1 MSYLT
6 SDEFLASIE
15 KGFEATTDL
24 KPVPVPDSLR
34 YDPSDASLKR
44 QASFGLA
51 QGDMTLGSLGRVFS
65 SAYDSLTKGG
75 SFKLNSEINNMQRQL
90 DIKAEYPEFKD
101 LSPEDY
107 TAAMTVGEIS
117 NYVFDPVL
125 LAAYALVPG
134 GMAARAAQFSAY
146 EGAAE
151 ALRQVGRKGTVDDP
165 VSVAVTASVA
175 GVASLG
181 LDKVLPYFKTSKES
195 KELIEEVIEEAE
207 DVVNSAPII
216 TQADHVRNWWKKAL
230 DERPE
235 ATQSKLATLRKEAAS
250 GEEVSQ
256 ADFVRAWHSASKG
269 GTDKTVKVEPTL
281 TKSEEQTVRK
291 SAASFNKQNE
301 KISFDDMDIQQRLI
315 SLSKV
320 DLIINKLTQKLA
332 NPKTLKNPAIYEKRL
347 ENALRH
353 KESLQKNITVDMM
366 NTAEKKAASFADTI
380 DDIAEKGE
388 LSNNMLS
395 VLLAEATRPVVGATG
410 GGVIGNMFDD
420 DGDHNWT
427 YYGMAAGVGVGFLS
441 RRLNASPYLTKIQKE
456 TGDLII
462 GDAYKSL
469 AGRTMA
475 KLKIM
480 TSSTVATKMDAAGG
494 WTKAIGN
501 KLFSRIGQGDANSVE
516 FRVQRLHADFFEKL
530 NSVVELPE
538 VKKIIEQFGSLT
550 EKNILKV
557 TESNRTINTLAGEVM
572 RGFIDVGS
580 LKVGYKGIAGNL
592 KPVTAEEIASIRK
605 AVVGYQEQMNY
616 VKKLVEDSG
625 IRIKEDLGEDYGLP
639 QLWDIDRA
647 SVEFV
652 DFVEDLEVAI
662 GIQVRNNGKKLN
674 ADNFAGSVTSKP
686 AFRDNAAF
694 RESQIFDVDPV
705 SGLRTFRKSAN
716 YFENAR
722 QLTDQEAVKY
732 LAQKGWLKLD
742 AQEVLTEYGMQT
754 IKVAEFAK
762 TFGPNGELINLALNR
777 IREAFKNQAK
787 GLNPEAARKLS
798 SERVNQENMVI
809 DGVEAFWGRYGRP
822 LQGEVGQSATTSIR
836 TLQAMANMQYLST
849 VSIANLPDLL
859 QPFINSNF
867 GTAAKAAFA
876 KPSERFSKLSN
887 FKYDTTWEREMLNF
901 TSGGM
906 IETRGQAFL
915 ANTQDIFFKA
925 VALKKVT
932 QVARNFAYDVGVNR
946 TYSLANKIKMGNKL
960 TKSEVNEL
968 KSLGLDGDNLKALSK
983 YKDINEA
990 FDDVQGGRVLL
1001 DIAGRMSADRDAII
1015 PLVGNRLLF
1024 TQHNNAAIRAM
1035 GQFLSWTMA
1044 KSAQLN
1050 KILSRV
1056 ENGDARLAFKMVA
1069 VIPIYGALREFKGM
1083 VNPGTAK
1090 DSYEDEDYL
1099 DKTLKSLKISGQTSY
1114 WALDK
1119 IAEGLKYNVSSRDN
1133 FTGGIAPAIGYLEES
1148 VKTLARASGKDDL
1161 GEAAAEVGT
1170 IIPIVSQGIDIAENK
1185 LSLSKG
1191 GEVTYPNLVPNAP
1204 LEPDER
1210 IDKITGLPYN
1220 EQAGIAFI
1228 DEEDPLK
1235 RLGLV
1240 GGGSVTNVDPLE
1252 RMGFGIG
1259 GAITKL
1265 VRSFTKSSKDDAT
1278 GTFETVAAK
1287 ELADA
1292 TPYGSVDD
1300 VAESLTGK
1308 TVDDLDTMIS
1318 EGSEEAKQVMRSQ
1331 LGEARFREKFPDL
1344 KETTFIDNEG
1354 LTRNISITDKIAPSE
1369 GSMFVR
1375 QTPAETKFWREI
1387 ETSEMEEL
1395 LDFVPEAS
1403 VVDGVF
1409 SMPPTQNNI
1418 QALSDYLFEM
1428 QSRMTAE
1435 GIKIPPRMSFLK
1447 SSKDNYVTQFDKGL
1461 DKDIA
1466 INMKEKDIATWQKAN
1481 KLPESK
1487 RQKQNPEVIESLQ
1500 EVLAGKKSIEKH
1512 NKLVDKEFPPIIYT
1526 KQNAPEF
1533 PTLVEVKGAVG
1544 KKTLTGGRGI
1554 IGADV
1559 SVDEGL
1565 RVSSRLDI
1573 PAYDQRGVW
1582 AVTLHEPGKSG
1593 KAFAYGQSAILKNV
1607 EFTTNPKDA
1616 LDIAMG
1622 QAKGTI
1628 ARMEGDWVRHNPTE
1642 TYEKA
1647 LDLLDSDEWVQVGMN
1662 PYKHSYFYDK
1672 ATMKPLK
1679 SASEVIQVGPL
1690 VLAKRDKNLIYAD
1703 ADDFKIELSSESIKG
1718 KKKLKAQEINID
1730 NVSFMEGG
1738 KVLKALSRGRLAG
1751 V

>member
-24 KPVPVPDSLR
+24 KPVPVPESLR

-44 QASFGLA
+44 QLSFGFA
-51 QGDMTLGSLGRVFS
+51 QGDMTLGSIGRVFS

-75 SFKLNSEINNMQRQL
+75 SFKLNSELNNMQRQL
-90 DIKAEYPEFKD
+90 DIKAEYPEFKN

-107 TAAMTVGEIS
+107 TAAMTVGEVS

-146 EGAAE
+146 EGGAE

-181 LDKVLPYFKTSKES
+181 LDKVFPYFKDKASKES

-207 DVVNSAPII
+207 DVVNSAPIL
-216 TQADHVRNWWKKAL
+216 TQADHVRNWWKNAL
-230 DERPE
+230 DETTL
-235 ATQSKLATLRKEAAS
+235 ANQNQLATLRGRAAV
-250 GEEVSQ
+250 GEDVSQ
-256 ADFVRAWHSASKG
+256 ADFVRAWYNSSKG

-281 TKSEEQTVRK
+281 TEGEEQIVRTSVANVK
-291 SAASFNKQNE
+291 EPAKKVAFE
-301 KISFDDMDIQQRLI
+301 DMNIQQRLI

-320 DLIINKLTQKLA
+320 DLIINKLNQKLA
-332 NPKTLKNPAIYEKRL
+332 NPKILKNPAIYEKRL

-388 LSNNMLS
+388 LSNKILS

-427 YYGMAAGVGVGFLS
+427 YYGMAAGAGFGFLS
-441 RRLNASPYLTKIQKE
+441 RRLNASPYLTEIQKE

-480 TSSTVATKMDAAGG
+480 TSSTLATKMDAAGG

-516 FRVQRLHADFFEKL
+516 FRVQQLHADFFEKL

-538 VKKIIEQFGSLT
+538 VKKIVEQLGSLT

-572 RGFIDVGS
+572 RGFIDAGS

-592 KPVTAEEIASIRK
+592 KPVTAEEIASVRK
-605 AVVGYQEQMNY
+605 AVVGYQEQMDY
-616 VKKLVEDSG
+616 VKKLVENSG

-686 AFRDNAAF
+686 AFRDNASF
-694 RESQIFDVDPV
+694 RGSQIFDVDPV
-705 SGLRTFRKSAN
+705 SGLRTFRKAAN

-777 IREAFKNQAK
+777 IGEACKNQAK

-798 SERVNQENMVI
+798 SERVNQENMLI

-822 LQGEVGQSATTSIR
+822 LQGEVGQTATTSIR

-887 FKYDTTWEREMLNF
+887 FKYDTTWEREILNF

-915 ANTQDIFFKA
+915 ANIQDIFFRG
-925 VALKKVT
+925 VGLKKVT
-932 QVARNFAYDVGVNR
+932 QVARNFAYDVGANR
-946 TYSLANKIKMGNKL
+946 AYSLANKIKVGKKL

-983 YKDINEA
+983 YKNITEA
-990 FDDVQGGRVLL
+990 FDDVQGGRVFL
-1001 DIAGRMSADRDAII
+1001 DIAGRISADRDAII

-1056 ENGDARLAFKMVA
+1056 ENGDARLALKMVSA
-1069 VIPIYGALREFKGM
+1069 IPIYGALREFKGM

-1090 DSYEDEDYL
+1090 DAYEDEDYL
-1099 DKTLKSLKISGQTSY
+1099 DKVLRSLKISGQTSY
-1114 WALDK
+1114 WAADK
-1119 IAEGLKYNVSSRDN
+1119 IAEGLKYNVSSRNN

-1148 VKTLARASGKDDL
+1148 LKAIATASGKDNFQ
-1161 GEAAAEVGT
+1161 EAAKEVGET
-1170 IIPIVSQGIDIAENK
+1170 VPLVSQAIDIAEK
-1185 LSLSKG
+1185 YSKG
-1191 GEVTYPNLVPNAP
+1191 GEVFVPNAP
-1204 LEPDER
+1204 IEPDER
-1210 IDKITGLPYN
+1210 IDKMTGLPYDV
-1220 EQAGIAFI
+1220 QAGIPFI

-1240 GGGSVTNVDPLE
+1240 GGGSVAYVDPLQ
-1252 RMGFGIG
+1252 RMGFGLG
-1259 GAITKL
+1259 GAVTKL
-1265 VRSFTKSSKDDAT
+1265 VKSFTKLSGDDAT

-1292 TPYGSVDD
+1292 TPDGSVDD
-1300 VAESLTGK
+1300 VAKSLNDVSKIKAYHGSSHDFDEFSTKQIGTGEGAQAYGHGLYFAEAEDVAK
-1308 TVDDLDTMIS
+1308 GYRDQLTPRDLDY
-1318 EGSEEAKQVMRSQ
+1318 E
-1331 LGEARFREKFPDL
+1331 
-1344 KETTFIDNEG
+1344 
-1354 LTRNISITDKIAPSE
+1354 
-1369 GSMFVR
+1369 
-1375 QTPAETKFWREI
+1375 
-1387 ETSEMEEL
+1387 EEL
-1395 LDFVPEAS
+1395 LRRYTAAEKN
-1403 VVDGVF
+1403 
-1409 SMPPTQNNI
+1409 Q
-1418 QALSDYLFEM
+1418 DY
-1428 QSRMTAE
+1428 T
-1435 GIKIPPRMSFLK
+1435 
-1447 SSKDNYVTQFDKGL
+1447 
-1461 DKDIA
+1461 
-1466 INMKEKDIATWQKAN
+1466 
-1481 KLPESK
+1481 
-1487 RQKQNPEVIESLQ
+1487 
-1500 EVLAGKKSIEKH
+1500 
-1512 NKLVDKEFPPIIYT
+1512 
-1526 KQNAPEF
+1526 
-1533 PTLVEVKGAVG
+1533 
-1544 KKTLTGGRGI
+1544 
-1554 IGADV
+1554 
-1559 SVDEGL
+1559 
-1565 RVSSRLDI
+1565 
-1573 PAYDQRGVW
+1573 
-1582 AVTLHEPGKSG
+1582 
-1593 KAFAYGQSAILKNV
+1593 
-1607 EFTTNPKDA
+1607 
-1616 LDIAMG
+1616 
-1622 QAKGTI
+1622 
-1628 ARMEGDWVRHNPTE
+1628 RMEMLERAMMH
-1642 TYEKA
+1642 
-1647 LDLLDSDEWVQVGMN
+1647 DE
-1662 PYKHSYFYDK
+1662 P
-1672 ATMKPLK
+1672 
-1679 SASEVIQVGPL
+1679 
-1690 VLAKRDKNLIYAD
+1690 RDFRAIAAD
-1703 ADDFKIELSSESIKG
+1703 ADYDDDYRQVASEFADEIEKMNPNIGRMYQVDIDASPDEFLDYDLPMQQQSKKVKTALLKIDADPELKKMLALDETIKQLLQ
-1718 KKKLKAQEINID
+1718 K
-1730 NVSFMEGG
+1730 SPPFMEKLPRPLRFSPKSQRRAYAGSIENTG
-1738 KVLKALSRGRLAG
+1738 EGFIDMLRTGIQRPTYWRGRLNRKQAAQG
-1751 V
+1751 ASELLNELGIKGIRYKDGFSRGKKEGTFNYVIFDDRLISISKKYGIAIPAAAILLSKETGENPESFYQRDNSIKQAKKNESSI